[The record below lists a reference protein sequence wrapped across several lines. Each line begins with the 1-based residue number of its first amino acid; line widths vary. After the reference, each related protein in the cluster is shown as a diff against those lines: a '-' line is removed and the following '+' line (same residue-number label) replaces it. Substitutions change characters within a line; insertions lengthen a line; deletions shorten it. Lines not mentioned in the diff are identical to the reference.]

1 MSSERSRLILTLAV
15 VVGLG
20 ALVFLFRRRRNRREQ
35 AELDESLS
43 RTLGTDTGR
52 DTTGIDAFVTLRTL
66 EEARTM
72 DHTAVV
78 LQGGSGAQIYLTVP
92 VKYVSCDGDSLVA
105 LLASLD
111 AIEWND
117 PAQASL
123 SFELAPIGSGIY
135 GGMGGGSV
143 IDGIWMHPRLSDSGI
158 LPLAA
163 DVIYGRRRVSDVRSG
178 FPRSARG

>member
-1 MSSERSRLILTLAV
+1 MDA
-15 VVGLG
+15 
-20 ALVFLFRRRRNRREQ
+20 
-35 AELDESLS
+35 
-43 RTLGTDTGR
+43 
-52 DTTGIDAFVTLRTL
+52 DAFVTLRSL

-78 LQGGSGAQIYLTVP
+78 MQGGSGAQIYLTVP

-105 LLASLD
+105 LLTSLD

-117 PAQASL
+117 PAQASV

-163 DVIYGRRRVSDVRSG
+163 DVIYRRRRVNDVRSG
-178 FPRSARG
+178 FPRSAGG